1 MNWFLMAMRKYANF
15 SGRSQ
20 RAEYWWFFLVYF
32 LLMIL
37 AVFIDVAL
45 GLTMG
50 ESGVGVLTLVL
61 ILLLFIPA
69 ISVGV
74 RRLHD
79 IGRSGWWMLLMIVPF
94 GSLVLMV
101 MAMLD
106 SKPETNKWGSSPKD
120 VVRMDMNS

>member
-50 ESGVGVLTLVL
+50 ESGVGVLTLML
-61 ILLLFIPA
+61 ILLFFIPV

-106 SKPETNKWGSSPKD
+106 SKPETNKWGPSPKD
-120 VVRMDMNS
+120 VASMDMNS